1 MLRFLFGH
9 CWQWEPS
16 TISLLT
22 RCLLT
27 LQAAAS
33 QVDERIGKSRGKKG
47 EFFVEE
53 NKYGDMET
61 ERAANRAGFGF
72 DGAAGWLSECKAS
85 SLNLSECSIKPL
97 FYKTR
102 AKILGGK
109 PTQVK
114 ISFTDVRKL
123 PIKGNKPNSTVR
135 EAGLDMS
142 ALHTACQRPITPEAC
157 ARSQRGLLRPPCCHT
172 NLLQCASGHHT
183 QKQ

>member
-1 MLRFLFGH
+1 MLRFLSGH

-33 QVDERIGKSRGKKG
+33 RVDERIGKSRGKKG

-61 ERAANRAGFGF
+61 ERAANRAGLGF
-72 DGAAGWLSECKAS
+72 DGAAGWLSESKAS
-85 SLNLSECSIKPL
+85 SLNLSERSIKPL

-102 AKILGGK
+102 AKILGESPHK
-109 PTQVK
+109 
-114 ISFTDVRKL
+114 
-123 PIKGNKPNSTVR
+123 
-135 EAGLDMS
+135 
-142 ALHTACQRPITPEAC
+142 
-157 ARSQRGLLRPPCCHT
+157 
-172 NLLQCASGHHT
+172 
-183 QKQ
+183 